1 MAIKAANTRIRTR
14 LKVCHSTSQGIDMNR
29 FVFVLTGIA
38 ITSLFSSGIVLADD
52 AAIKTMARITMNLN
66 HFPSDDDKATLKGII
81 DSDDSSDEAADI
93 ALAIS
98 NMEHKIQEEDVER
111 LEDIIGDD
119 RTGDDARTLASILL
133 RFNHAPSDE
142 DKKTLA
148 ALAGD

>member
-1 MAIKAANTRIRTR
+1 
-14 LKVCHSTSQGIDMNR
+14 MNK
-29 FVFVLTGIA
+29 FALVLTGIA
-38 ITSLFSSGIVLADD
+38 ISLLLSSGIVLADE
-52 AAIKTMARITMNLN
+52 AAIKTMARITMSLN
-66 HFPSDDDKATLKGII
+66 HFPSDDDKAKLKGII

-98 NMEHKIQEEDVER
+98 NMEHKVSEDDVER
-111 LEDIIGDD
+111 LEDIISDD
-119 RTGDDARTLASILL
+119 RTGDDARALASILL

>member
-1 MAIKAANTRIRTR
+1 
-14 LKVCHSTSQGIDMNR
+14 MNKLA
-29 FVFVLTGIA
+29 FVLTAIA
-38 ITSLFSSGIVLADD
+38 ITSLSSSRIALADE

-81 DSDDSSDEAADI
+81 DSDESSDEAADI

-98 NMEHKIQEEDVER
+98 NMEHKISEDDVER
-111 LEDIIGDD
+111 LEDIISDD
-119 RTGDDARTLASILL
+119 RTGDGARTLASILL